1 MKKNNLG
8 YFLENFNIKSYE
20 KISNVF
26 IEDIKNFNN
35 LKLKKPVKF
44 KVKSLLNYL
53 IAIYIRFNR
62 LIIEK
67 FTEFF
72 SQKILKT

>member
-1 MKKNNLG
+1 M
-8 YFLENFNIKSYE
+8 
-20 KISNVF
+20 
-26 IEDIKNFNN
+26 
-35 LKLKKPVKF
+35 KF

-72 SQKILKT
+72 SQKKILKHNKFSKNIELSELKNKTQILSKKIFLKTS